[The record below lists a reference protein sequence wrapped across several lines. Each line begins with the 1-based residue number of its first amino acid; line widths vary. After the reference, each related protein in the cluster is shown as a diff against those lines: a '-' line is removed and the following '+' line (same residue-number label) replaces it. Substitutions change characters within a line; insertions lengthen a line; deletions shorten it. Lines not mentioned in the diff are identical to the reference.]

1 MIRIRF
7 VARHLI
13 AKADD
18 RVAEGVVDNY

>member
-1 MIRIRF
+1 MFMMLIE
-7 VARHLI
+7 I